1 MIPQAS
7 YSSTDK
13 NDKYTANRNSS
24 KTAYITL
31 IQPIASRIVNL
42 VTLFTKEYHS
52 RLAHTIDQK
61 AMVRRFFPKHRT
73 VKFKIK
79 VLIKSQ
85 IIFKVLYPTNKTR
98 QELMSIIIQNVKIQ
112 CI

>member
-24 KTAYITL
+24 KIAYVTL
-31 IQPIASRIVNL
+31 MQPIASSIVNL
-42 VTLFTKEYHS
+42 VTLFTKEYRS

-112 CI
+112 HI